1 MRMYHHGTT
10 EEVGRKIAE
19 YGFGSDDKKLIWN
32 CSDPESTY
40 FYMDELDGQEHEGY
54 YRAVENAQIAS
65 AFQNSQNRMVA
76 VVTLCIPE
84 GSPLENWVEEDGSC
98 PNMSC
103 EAVCISDEAIQRHW
117 EAGNAFV
124 YITMHKA
131 YEPGFRFLYLANLS
145 EEYLNEM
152 EDKDDIRCLKFA
164 KRIDWDCLFEE
175 LVLDTAYDIDLPEY
189 ITDPEYIERE
199 KEVA

>member
-1 MRMYHHGTT
+1 
-10 EEVGRKIAE
+10 
-19 YGFGSDDKKLIWN
+19 
-32 CSDPESTY
+32 
-40 FYMDELDGQEHEGY
+40 
-54 YRAVENAQIAS
+54 
-65 AFQNSQNRMVA
+65 
-76 VVTLCIPE
+76 
-84 GSPLENWVEEDGSC
+84 
-98 PNMSC
+98 
-103 EAVCISDEAIQRHW
+103 
-117 EAGNAFV
+117 
-124 YITMHKA
+124 MHKA